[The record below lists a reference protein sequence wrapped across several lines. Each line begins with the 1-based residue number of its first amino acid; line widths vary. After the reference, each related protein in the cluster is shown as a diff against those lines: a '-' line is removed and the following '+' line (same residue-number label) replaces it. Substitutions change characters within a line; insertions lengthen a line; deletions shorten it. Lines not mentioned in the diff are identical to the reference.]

1 MLLAALTLLFQ
12 IDSTPP
18 RRVDD
23 PGVVTTRQ
31 TITPAGAQA
40 VLTGRVHGVAFG
52 RDSDDVWVLVSG
64 RPGALVHLAWA
75 TNRVLGRVVLDSL
88 SSPGM
93 QSIALDPVTRQPYL
107 ALGASI
113 VDTHPKPKKNKKP
126 KKKKSGRVG
135 PPMRPVVRFAVVEGD
150 STRMLSELPTAGGTT
165 GPLAIATTR
174 DAHGHRIALVTLT
187 DDDTLA
193 VIDIQTGAVVR
204 KLATGIAPFAAVID
218 SAGTVAYVSNWG
230 GRRPRV
236 GERWARTG
244 DDSTADRVVIDARG
258 VAATGTVTRLDL
270 ATGARTTIAV
280 GLHPTAMVW
289 DEPRHR
295 IFVADGNADSVSV
308 IETTTNTVVQTI
320 SLNPFAG
327 HPFGVAPTAVAVS
340 PDGLTL
346 FVACGGVNAIAVVD
360 IDHNTVRGLIPT
372 AWYPASLAVSR
383 DGRSLAVGA
392 ILGVGS
398 GPIAPVLDAVTSD
411 KGDERFFPHGP
422 RPDAR
427 YVHAYRGT
435 VSVIPVPD
443 DTQLA
448 AYTTAVTQNDRLSL
462 TTPPA
467 DSTASWPTID
477 HVVYVVRENRSYD
490 QVLGDIGKG
499 NSDSSLTMYG
509 RDITPNAHRLAAQ
522 FVLLDNF
529 YATGGN
535 SGDGHQWVTQANE
548 TEYTIWP
555 GYGHRSYP
563 KNGND
568 PLAYSKTGFIWNAA
582 AERNKTIAI
591 FGEYVGYLPKPKHES
606 DSVALFELA
615 KYRRGATYVGR
626 FATRAPITAIQQYV
640 VSDYPAY
647 GTQIPNVARARIF
660 ARHVAHWDST
670 GVMPNLVIVQLPCD
684 HTAGMTPG
692 WTTPSAMVADN
703 DLALGRIVDAL
714 SHSRF
719 WGSMA
724 IFIVEDDAQGGVD
737 HVDGHRTVALAAS
750 PFIRHGTIDHTFYS
764 QPSLLRTIEGILGL
778 RHLTMFDLVANDLRA
793 SFSDSADLTPYTVQE
808 PVQSIYEPNA
818 EIAALS
824 GPAKHAAV
832 ASATMNWREPD
843 MAPAMTLNKILWH
856 DVRGWA
862 TPYPEPTHAVFAPL
876 AAPDPDP

>member
-1 MLLAALTLLFQ
+1 MLALALTLMIQ
-12 IDSTPP
+12 
-18 RRVDD
+18 VD

-40 VLTGRVHGVAFG
+40 VLTGRVQGVTFG
-52 RDSDDVWVLVSG
+52 RDSNDVWVLVRG
-64 RPGALVHLAWA
+64 RPSELVHLAWA
-75 TNRVLGRVVLDSL
+75 DNRVLGRVALDSL
-88 SSPGM
+88 SSAGI
-93 QSIALDPVTRQPYL
+93 QSIALDPVTYQPYVSF
-107 ALGASI
+107 GAQI
-113 VDTHPKPKKNKKP
+113 IDTRPPRKEKNKKP
-126 KKKKSGRVG
+126 KKNKAGLIA
-135 PPMRPVVRFAVVEGD
+135 PPMRPVIRFAVADGD
-150 STRMLSELPTAGGTT
+150 SVRTLSELQSAGETT
-165 GPLAIATTR
+165 GPLAIAKAR
-174 DAHGHRIALVTLT
+174 DAHGHRTALVTLT

-204 KLATGIAPFAAVID
+204 KLATGIAPFGVVTD

-230 GRRPRV
+230 GRSPRA

-244 DDSTADRVVIDARG
+244 DDTAADRVIIDSRG
-258 VAATGTVTRLDL
+258 VAASGTVTRFDL

-295 IFVADGNADSVSV
+295 IYVADGNADSVSV
-308 IETTTNTVVQTI
+308 IETTTNTVVETI
-320 SLNPFAG
+320 SVNPFAG

-340 PDGLTL
+340 PDGATL
-346 FVACGGVNAIAVVD
+346 FVACGGLNAIAVVD
-360 IDHNTVRGLIPT
+360 VERQTVRGLIPT

-383 DGRSLAVGA
+383 DGRSIAVGA

-398 GPIAPVLDAVTSD
+398 GSAASLIAALGD
-411 KGDERFFPHGP
+411 KFDEKYFPHGP

-427 YVHAYRGT
+427 YVHSYRGT
-435 VSVIPVPD
+435 VSVIPIPD
-443 DTQLA
+443 DAQLA
-448 AYTTAVTQNDRLSL
+448 SYTAAVAANDRLSL
-462 TTPPA
+462 TSEVV
-467 DSTASWPTID
+467 DSAAHWPKID

-509 RDITPNAHRLAAQ
+509 RDVTPNAHRLAEQ

-555 GYGHRSYP
+555 GYGSRSYP

-568 PLAYSKTGFIWNAA
+568 PLAYSKSGFIWNAA
-582 AERNKTIAI
+582 AEKGRTIAI
-591 FGEYVGYLPKPKHES
+591 FGEYVGYLPKRKHES

-626 FATRAPITAIQQYV
+626 FATRAPITAIQRYV
-640 VSDYPAY
+640 VPDYPAY
-647 GTQIPNVARARIF
+647 GTQIPDVARARIF

-670 GVMPNLVIVQLPCD
+670 GAMPNFVIVQLPCD

-703 DLALGRIVDAL
+703 DLALGQVVDAL

-737 HVDGHRTVALAAS
+737 HVDGHRTVALAVS

-764 QPSLLRTIEGILGL
+764 QQSFLRTIEGVLGL

-793 SFSDSADLTPYTVQE
+793 SFSDTADLSPYTARQ
-808 PVQSIYEPNA
+808 PIQSIYEPNA
-818 EIAALS
+818 EIEALS
-824 GPAKHAAV
+824 GPAKRAAIT
-832 ASATMNWREPD
+832 SAAMNWREPD
-843 MAPAMTLNKILWH
+843 AVPAMTLNKILWH

-862 TPYPEPTHAVFAPL
+862 TPYPAPTHAVFAPL
-876 AAPDPDP
+876 AAPDRD